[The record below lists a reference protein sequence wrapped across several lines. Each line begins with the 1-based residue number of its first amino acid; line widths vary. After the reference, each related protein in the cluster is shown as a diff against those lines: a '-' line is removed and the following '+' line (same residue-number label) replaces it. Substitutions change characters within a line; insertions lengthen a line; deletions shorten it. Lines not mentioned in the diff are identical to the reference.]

1 MNHCQCKLRKREK
14 DQTTWITTWIPE
26 KYAKIG
32 KFIKLKNDNG
42 WEVIEIGD
50 KKDSREVQ
58 ERSMDYRNQRKVS
71 DI

>member
-1 MNHCQCKLRKREK
+1 MIHCQCKLRKRNEY
-14 DQTTWITTWIPE
+14 QTTWIPE

-32 KFIKLKNDNG
+32 NFIRLKEDNG
-42 WEVIEIGD
+42 WEVIEIGN

-58 ERSMDYRNQRKVS
+58 ERSMDYKNQRKVS